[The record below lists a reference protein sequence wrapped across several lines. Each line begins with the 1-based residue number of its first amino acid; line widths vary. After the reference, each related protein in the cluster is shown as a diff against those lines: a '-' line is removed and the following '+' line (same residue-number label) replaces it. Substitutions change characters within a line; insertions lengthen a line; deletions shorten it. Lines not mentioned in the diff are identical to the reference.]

1 MKRLLLLALTAATL
15 LIGTTANAHCDG
27 KHGHQDTSGLESSRN

>member
-15 LIGTTANAHCDG
+15 LMGTTASAHCDR
-27 KHGHQDTSGLESSRN
+27 KHGHQDSSSQSARK

>member
-15 LIGTTANAHCDG
+15 LMGTTASAHCDQ
-27 KHGHQDTSGLESSRN
+27 KHGHQETSSQSDKQ